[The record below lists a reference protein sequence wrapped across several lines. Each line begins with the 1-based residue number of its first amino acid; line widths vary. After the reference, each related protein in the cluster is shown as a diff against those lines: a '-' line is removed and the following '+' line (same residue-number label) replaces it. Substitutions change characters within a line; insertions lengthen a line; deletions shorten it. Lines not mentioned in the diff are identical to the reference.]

1 MAATLAQLAAE
12 LPQSTIAGDAH
23 ATVTGIAYDS
33 RRVAPGDLFVC
44 IRGFAQDGHV
54 YAEEAAAKGAA
65 ALLVSRSLPTRLP
78 QVIVPETR
86 DAMGPVAAKF
96 WGYPSRR
103 LRVVGVTGTNGK
115 TTTAYFI
122 RSALSAGGERCGL
135 IGTVEQSTGGPPRPA
150 SRTTPESV
158 DIQRLLREMV
168 DHGCASCVMEVSSH
182 GLALRRTAGVEFD
195 MAVFTNLTRDHF
207 DFHKSA
213 EAYLEAKLT
222 LFRSLSPQKA
232 GATYAIINGDDPY
245 AHAFAEAAAAPVIT
259 YGIEGDYD
267 VVASGLSVSRQG
279 SSYRVET
286 SAGSAQV
293 NIRLPGR
300 FNVYN
305 SLAAISV
312 GVMAGIELDA
322 VVAALP
328 ETVVPGRFE
337 PVDAGQD
344 FSVIVDYAHT
354 PDSLENV
361 LLTAKALCEGRL
373 IVVFGAGGDRD
384 PGKRPLMGRV
394 AARHA
399 DVVIVTSDNPRF
411 EEPMKI
417 CADVAAGVREEGR
430 TRFDVIVDRREAI
443 EAAIAM
449 AQPGDFVLIAGK
461 GHETYQ
467 EICGVKH
474 HFDDRETARHAI
486 REGIG
491 HGQH

>member
-1 MAATLAQLAAE
+1 
-12 LPQSTIAGDAH
+12 
-23 ATVTGIAYDS
+23 
-33 RRVAPGDLFVC
+33 
-44 IRGFAQDGHV
+44 
-54 YAEEAAAKGAA
+54 
-65 ALLVSRSLPTRLP
+65 
-78 QVIVPETR
+78 
-86 DAMGPVAAKF
+86 
-96 WGYPSRR
+96 
-103 LRVVGVTGTNGK
+103 
-115 TTTAYFI
+115 
-122 RSALSAGGERCGL
+122 
-135 IGTVEQSTGGPPRPA
+135 
-150 SRTTPESV
+150 
-158 DIQRLLREMV
+158 
-168 DHGCASCVMEVSSH
+168 
-182 GLALRRTAGVEFD
+182 
-195 MAVFTNLTRDHF
+195 
-207 DFHKSA
+207 
-213 EAYLEAKLT
+213 
-222 LFRSLSPQKA
+222 
-232 GATYAIINGDDPY
+232 
-245 AHAFAEAAAAPVIT
+245 
-259 YGIEGDYD
+259 
-267 VVASGLSVSRQG
+267 SRQG

-337 PVDAGQD
+337 PVDASQD

-394 AARHA
+394 AARLA

-449 AQPGDFVLIAGK
+449 AKPGDFVLIAGK

-474 HFDDRETARHAI
+474 HFDDRE
-486 REGIG
+486 
-491 HGQH
+491 